1 MLREVVRW
9 SSIVSRHRGCPAP
22 MAARSTRADEAGGI
36 AAMGLRLARLF
47 NPAIRSSYQLSGPAV
62 REQLSGPAVLEQL
75 SGPAVWEQQSG
86 PAVWE
91 QLSGPAVWEQLSG
104 LAVWEQLSGLAVWEQ
119 LSGPAV
125 WGAPGGLD
133 NVSATTF
140 SLPGMYLISAVNSA
154 T

>member
-9 SSIVSRHRGCPAP
+9 SSIVLRHRSCAAA
-22 MAARSTRADEAGGI
+22 MAARSTWANVACGI
-36 AAMGLRLARLF
+36 PAICLPLARLF
-47 NPAIRSSYQLSGPAV
+47 NSAIHSSYQLSGPAV
-62 REQLSGPAVLEQL
+62 WEQL
-75 SGPAVWEQQSG
+75 SGPAVWMWLSG

-104 LAVWEQLSGLAVWEQ
+104 PAVREQ

-125 WGAPGGLD
+125 W
-133 NVSATTF
+133 VATTF
-140 SLPGMYLISAVNSA
+140 SLPVMYLMSAVNSA